1 LIISGLL
8 LSQKDA
14 RQGGIKMAYMPVGK
28 IFKDSDSIFKL
39 TIIAARRAVELN
51 NGANKLITTAT
62 TKFSTIALEEIAAG
76 KVKYRVK
83 GSIA

>member
-28 IFKDSDSIFKL
+28 IFKDAGSIFKL
-39 TIIAARRAVELN
+39 TILAARRAVELN
-51 NGANKLITTAT
+51 NGANKLIVTNT

-76 KVKYRVK
+76 KVKYKVK
-83 GSIA
+83 EA